1 MKMIK
6 VYTTPDCQQCEQ
18 TKKFFNARN
27 VPFETIDLSKDDEAM
42 TMVKALGY
50 SSAPVVIAGEK
61 HWSGYR
67 HDKLLDAAHLA
78 KGA

>member
-6 VYTTPDCQQCEQ
+6 IYTTPDCQQCEQ

-61 HWSGYR
+61 HWSGYQIGR
-67 HDKLLDAAHLA
+67 AHV
-78 KGA
+78 